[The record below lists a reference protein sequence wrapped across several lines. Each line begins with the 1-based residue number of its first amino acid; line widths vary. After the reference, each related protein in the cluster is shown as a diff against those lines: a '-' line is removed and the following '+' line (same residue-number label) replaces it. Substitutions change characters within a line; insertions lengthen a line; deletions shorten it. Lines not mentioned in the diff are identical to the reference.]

1 MSSEPSMSSGE
12 PQPDGPLAQPDPSGA
27 SFRDQFLQTK
37 VLRFLALAAGA
48 GLLVIAHLSS
58 VPWLATT
65 LALLLLWLV
74 FAGWKP
80 ADLRRRRSS
89 APTRGARGE
98 VELRLNAVLD
108 AISSPTILIDHRG
121 MVVHTNA
128 VALKAFPG
136 LRQGHPV
143 AFSLR
148 APAMLAA
155 IEAVLRGAQDSQ
167 TELSERIPVER
178 SFDVVIRRLA
188 AAGEGEDSGL
198 RPANGIAFAVIFMTE
213 TSAARRIEAMRVDF
227 VANASHELRTPL
239 ASILGFIETLQ
250 GPARDDAP
258 ARRNFLS
265 IMETQARRMARL
277 IDDLL
282 SLSKIEMSAHIPPS
296 EVVDLVLLLRSV
308 TDALGGLARDRGVV
322 FRFNL
327 PEGSQNIVGD
337 RDELL
342 RVFENLI
349 ENAIKYGQSGGAV
362 EIGLVRF
369 VDAALGDVASVSVRD
384 FGPGIAE
391 KHLPRLTERF
401 YRADVSES
409 RVLGGT
415 GLGLAIVKHIVTR
428 HRGRLGIASQPGEGA
443 TFTVTLPA
451 SRD

>member
-1 MSSEPSMSSGE
+1 MISDGQHSDGPPGGAESSGTSLRN
-12 PQPDGPLAQPDPSGA
+12 Q
-27 SFRDQFLQTK
+27 FRQAR
-37 VLRFLALAAGA
+37 VLRLLALAAGA
-48 GLLVIAHLSS
+48 GLLVIAHLSN

-65 LALLLLWLV
+65 LALLLIWLI

-80 ADLRRRRSS
+80 SDPRQLRSS
-89 APTRGARGE
+89 SPARGARGGP
-98 VELRLNAVLD
+98 ELRLNAVLD

-121 MVVHTNA
+121 IVVHTNA
-128 VALKAFPG
+128 VALNAFPG

-155 IEAVLRGAQDSQ
+155 LEAVLKGDHDAQ

-178 SFDVVIRRLA
+178 SFDVVVRRLA
-188 AAGEGEDSGL
+188 GATEGPDSSAGF
-198 RPANGIAFAVIFMTE
+198 RPANGTAFAVIFMTE

-258 ARRNFLS
+258 ARRNFLA

-277 IDDLL
+277 INDLL

-296 EVVDLVLLLRSV
+296 EAVDLPMVLHSV
-308 TDALGGLARDRGVV
+308 CDALGGLARDRGVV
-322 FRFNL
+322 FRFDM
-327 PEGSQNIVGD
+327 PEGPQQVIGD

-362 EIGLVRF
+362 DIGLTRAS
-369 VDAALGDVASVSVRD
+369 DAALGDLIVVSVRD

-443 TFTVTLPA
+443 TFTVAIPA
-451 SRD
+451 VKI